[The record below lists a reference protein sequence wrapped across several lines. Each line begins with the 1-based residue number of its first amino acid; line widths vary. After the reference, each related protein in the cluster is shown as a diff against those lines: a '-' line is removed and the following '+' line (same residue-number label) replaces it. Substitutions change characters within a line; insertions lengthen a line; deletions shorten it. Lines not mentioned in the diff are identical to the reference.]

1 MNESLTNALYTHPIL
16 LWNEAR
22 RNTCELK
29 TNCMSRE
36 ELSSGFSGDNQEL
49 ETVGISLSIPQE
61 IQISEETKET
71 VGQGM
76 FSCH

>member
-1 MNESLTNALYTHPIL
+1 
-16 LWNEAR
+16 
-22 RNTCELK
+22 
-29 TNCMSRE
+29 MSTE

-49 ETVGISLSIPQE
+49 ETVAISLSIPQE

-76 FSCH
+76 FSSH